1 MYYSVDMEDVNKK
14 KHSFNLVENG
24 IDKPVSNINDYI
36 NKRISLMKG
45 LYEPFIKKIRESLF
59 KLIPKDVIQKF
70 SSDELELL
78 INGRPFI
85 DLEDWKMFTEYREPY
100 NANHKIIIW
109 FWEIMNELSQKEL
122 SNLLM
127 FTTGASRVPFGG
139 FEVLESNRGNI
150 SKFTIESLPF
160 ERGKKNFIKA
170 HTCFNRLDIPIF
182 DNKEQLKEAIQF
194 VTSNEIMGFGIE

>member
-1 MYYSVDMEDVNKK
+1 
-14 KHSFNLVENG
+14 
-24 IDKPVSNINDYI
+24 
-36 NKRISLMKG
+36 MK
-45 LYEPFIKKIRESLF
+45 
-59 KLIPKDVIQKF
+59 
-70 SSDELELL
+70 
-78 INGRPFI
+78 
-85 DLEDWKMFTEYREPY
+85 
-100 NANHKIIIW
+100 
-109 FWEIMNELSQKEL
+109 NELSQKEL

>member
-1 MYYSVDMEDVNKK
+1 
-14 KHSFNLVENG
+14 
-24 IDKPVSNINDYI
+24 
-36 NKRISLMKG
+36 
-45 LYEPFIKKIRESLF
+45 
-59 KLIPKDVIQKF
+59 
-70 SSDELELL
+70 
-78 INGRPFI
+78 
-85 DLEDWKMFTEYREPY
+85 MFTEYREPY